1 VTANVGDLV
10 TAENVSGLAIG
21 TRVEWTSTH
30 YGRVTASK
38 IAVDAWV
45 ATRDGGGTVRF
56 NDDEMAGGVPAYIA
70 VTPEPV
76 ATIPAAEL
84 ARLREIEEVSAG
96 LLTRMA
102 DVEKYAALVAK
113 YVGFCAEAGMRV
125 ELAKAHADVT
135 LYRADLLRAL
145 TPPRTDP
152 PAAWNGSIP
161 HEPNEDK

>member
-1 VTANVGDLV
+1 MSANVGDLV
-10 TAENVSGLAIG
+10 TAENVSGLAVG
-21 TRVEWTSTH
+21 TVVEWASHH
-30 YGRVTASK
+30 YGCVSATK
-38 IAVDAWV
+38 IAIDTWV
-45 ATRDGGGTVRF
+45 ATRQGQTFHFRDT
-56 NDDEMAGGVPAYIA
+56 DMADGVPAYIA

-76 ATIPAAEL
+76 VTIPAAEL
-84 ARLREIEEVSAG
+84 ARLREIEEASAG

-113 YVGFCAEAGMRV
+113 YMGCRAEAGMRV

-145 TPPRTDP
+145 TLPRADP
-152 PAAWNGSIP
+152 PAAWNGDIP